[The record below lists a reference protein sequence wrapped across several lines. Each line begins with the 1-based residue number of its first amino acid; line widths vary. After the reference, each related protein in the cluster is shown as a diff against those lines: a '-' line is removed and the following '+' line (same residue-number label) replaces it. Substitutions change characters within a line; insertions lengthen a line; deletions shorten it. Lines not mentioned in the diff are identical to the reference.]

1 MKISDVKKADNLIAQ
16 RFLAKKMYDQ
26 LASGENIT
34 VRVGEMALHLTRAK
48 QDALRHQM
56 MDEATNS
63 IEQIDRELTAMGI
76 ED

>member
-16 RFLAKKMYDQ
+16 RYLAKQMYDQ
-26 LASGENIT
+26 LASGESIT